1 MRIGEVAT
9 RTGTPIKT
17 IRYYEEI
24 GVLRAPTRSPSGY
37 RDFDDDVIDRLHFI
51 RSGKAVGFSLN
62 EIREIVIYRER
73 GEIPCA
79 HVLKLLEHHR
89 DDVAGRLTAL
99 EEVRI
104 ALDSLLI
111 RASKLR
117 QENCSPNRVCHLIPD
132 GPTPGLAPPT
142 RPKR

>member
-37 RDFDDDVIDRLHFI
+37 RDFDNDVIDRLHFI

-62 EIREIVIYRER
+62 EIREIVTYRER

-89 DDVAGRLTAL
+89 DDVAGRLIAL
-99 EEVRI
+99 EEVRV

-117 QENCSPNRVCHLIPD
+117 QDNCSPNLVCHLIPE
-132 GPTPGLAPPT
+132 GLTPGLAPPT

>member
-37 RDFDDDVIDRLHFI
+37 RDFDNDVIDRLHFI

-62 EIREIVIYRER
+62 EIREIVTYRER

-89 DDVAGRLTAL
+89 DDVAGRLIAL
-99 EEVRI
+99 EEVRV

-111 RASKLR
+111 RAGKLR
-117 QENCSPNRVCHLIPD
+117 QDNCSPNLVCHLIPE
-132 GPTPGLAPPT
+132 GLTPGLAPPT

>member
-24 GVLRAPTRSPSGY
+24 GVLSAPTRSPSGY
-37 RDFDDDVIDRLHFI
+37 RDFDEDVIDRLHFI
-51 RSGKAVGFSLN
+51 RSSKAVGFSLN
-62 EIREIVIYRER
+62 EIRGIVIYRER

-89 DDVAGRLTAL
+89 DDVAERLTAL
-99 EEVRI
+99 EEARV
-104 ALDSLLI
+104 ALDSLLA

-117 QENCSPNRVCHLIPD
+117 QENCSPNSVCHLIPKR
-132 GPTPGLAPPT
+132 TAQGLAPPT